1 MAHHCNK
8 KIVVVS
14 CHVSKP
20 VTIAEY
26 SSDGHTINNACFSPM
41 TMAVP
46 ASDVITW
53 LSLSLYRKIYKFIDI
68 ELAFFE
74 IILECLFI

>member
-1 MAHHCNK
+1 M
-8 KIVVVS
+8 
-14 CHVSKP
+14 
-20 VTIAEY
+20 TITV
-26 SSDGHTINNACFSPM
+26 GFSPM
-41 TMAVP
+41 AMVVP

-68 ELAFFE
+68 ELAFFG

>member
-1 MAHHCNK
+1 VMDILTSAM
-8 KIVVVS
+8 
-14 CHVSKP
+14 
-20 VTIAEY
+20 TITV
-26 SSDGHTINNACFSPM
+26 GFSPM
-41 TMAVP
+41 AMVVP

-68 ELAFFE
+68 ELAFFG